1 MANVNIVA
9 WVLLQIKQL
18 ALVICA
24 LYNVLIAIARI
35 IVQDVISD
43 FIYMVQIVYQIL
55 VYVLA
60 TAITL
65 SEEYARL
72 AKCHVYYAT
81 RHQPLA

>member
-9 WVLLQIKQL
+9 LVLLQMKQL

-60 TAITL
+60 TAITYRKNMFAL
-65 SEEYARL
+65 PNAMFIM
-72 AKCHVYYAT
+72 
-81 RHQPLA
+81 